1 MIIVSYDIA
10 DNKMRARFSKMLKSN
25 GAIRLQY
32 SVYEVRNTKR
42 IVDNIVAKIEAKIEA
57 YSKHFTA
64 DDSVVIFEAASDKLV
79 KYGNAIHRDQQIVYF

>member
-42 IVDNIVAKIEAKIEA
+42 IVDNIVAKIEA
-57 YSKHFTA
+57 YSMHFTA

>member
-10 DNKMRARFSKMLKSN
+10 DDKMRTHFAKMLKSN

-42 IVDNIVAKIEAKIEA
+42 VMDNLVAKIEA

-64 DDSVVIFEAASDKLV
+64 DDSVVLFEIGSDKLT
-79 KYGNAIHRDQQIVYF
+79 KYGNAIHRDQDIVYL